1 MIDKLRKLIEA
12 EINYDDMNDML
23 MEATDDTIANM
34 FIEEDGEAVFND
46 EEIAKILS
54 KIPEYNEDEAME
66 KKLSKLAEAYIPEEL
81 SVMEENTQIEEDEE

>member
-23 MEATDDTIANM
+23 MEATDDSIANM
-34 FIEEDGEAVFND
+34 FIEEDGEAVFNED
-46 EEIAKILS
+46 EIAKILS

-81 SVMEENTQIEEDEE
+81 SVVEEDEE

>member
-12 EINYDDMNDML
+12 EMNYDDMNDML
-23 MEATDDTIANM
+23 MEATDDSIANM

-81 SVMEENTQIEEDEE
+81 SVVEEDEE